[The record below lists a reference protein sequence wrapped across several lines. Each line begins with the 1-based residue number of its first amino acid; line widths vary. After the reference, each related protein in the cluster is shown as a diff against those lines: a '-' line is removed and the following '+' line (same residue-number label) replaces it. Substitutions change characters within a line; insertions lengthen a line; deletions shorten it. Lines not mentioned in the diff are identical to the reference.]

1 MPRLYTLHSTP
12 YTSTILKIPFPCTLP
27 NSPVLIT
34 KDEPKNSK
42 IEKSTFLKMT
52 VSFTSLI
59 PSLKTPTD
67 DREMTDRTPRDQKV
81 LFINICFPDRV
92 TYFPKKVDSFSKKVV
107 PFPEKLD

>member
-1 MPRLYTLHSTP
+1 MNPGR
-12 YTSTILKIPFPCTLP
+12 
-27 NSPVLIT
+27 T

-42 IEKSTFLKMT
+42 IEKSTFIKNSPLLYLA
-52 VSFTSLI
+52 SFYRENTDRR
-59 PSLKTPTD
+59 PRD
-67 DREMTDRTPRDQKV
+67 DRDNSDRTPRDQKV